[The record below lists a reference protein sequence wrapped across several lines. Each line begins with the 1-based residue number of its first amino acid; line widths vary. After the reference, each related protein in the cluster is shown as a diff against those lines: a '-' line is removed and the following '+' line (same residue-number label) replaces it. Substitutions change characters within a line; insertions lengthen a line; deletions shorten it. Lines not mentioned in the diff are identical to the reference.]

1 MRKKQRSLDSPPALS
16 PPISPAAWI
25 RQHATL
31 IFIGLVA
38 FATLRI
44 AATYT
49 VFNHTVDEPAHIA
62 AGIQWLDQGVYRLE
76 PHHPPLARIAMAF
89 GPFLMGRRASNEPDM
104 YKEGATILYGDGN
117 YVRNLTLARVAILP
131 FFWLA
136 CLVLYAATRALL
148 GELVAL
154 CAVFLYTFVPPVLA
168 HAGLATNDMPL
179 SAMLAASFVAGLMWL
194 ARPDAR
200 RGVIFGACTGLAIIT
215 KFSIFLFLPVAF
227 AASLLCYLAAAR
239 PAWRRLPDAVRRG
252 TPTFALAVAV
262 ALVVIWAGYR
272 FSVGRVDF
280 LGMTLPF
287 PELLNGVKAVAAHNS
302 AGHPAYLLGERRLF
316 GWWYYYPVV
325 FSVKTPLPFL
335 ALLFVGLVISLRK
348 ANRAR
353 PGYWLPL
360 AFSLSIFFA
369 SFSSQINIGVR
380 HILPVYLGFS
390 ITAAVGAVWL
400 YEKSSSTRMALWILA
415 ALVAWHAGTSL
426 YSHPD
431 YIPYTNLLAGNS
443 PEKILVDSDL
453 DWGQDMNRLGKRLRE
468 LGAKEVAFNPL
479 IVGYLEEYHGFPPVH
494 LMQPTRPSP
503 GWNAASLTVM
513 LAGRLGL
520 GNQFPNAKLWTT
532 GRPPTERVGKT
543 TYLWYIPP
551 APLQAK

>member
-1 MRKKQRSLDSPPALS
+1 MAPKPRLS
-16 PPISPAAWI
+16 PAEWL

-31 IFIGLVA
+31 VFIGLVVV
-38 FATLRI
+38 ATLRI
-44 AATYT
+44 VATYS

-62 AGIQWLDQGVYRLE
+62 AGLQWLDQGRYTLE
-76 PHHPPLARIAMAF
+76 PHHPPLARIAMAL
-89 GPFLMGRRASNEPDM
+89 GPYLMGRRSSTEIDM
-104 YKEGATILYGDGN
+104 YKEGATILYGDGH
-117 YVRNLTLARVAILP
+117 YDRNLTLARLAILP

-136 CLVLYAATRALL
+136 CFVLYAATRAML

-179 SAMLAASFVAGLMWL
+179 SAMLAASFVTGLMWL
-194 ARPDAR
+194 ERPDR
-200 RGVIFGACTGLAIIT
+200 RHSILFGACTGLAIIS
-215 KFSIFLFLPVAF
+215 KFSILLFLPVAF
-227 AASLLCYLAAAR
+227 GAALLCYLIATR
-239 PAWRRLPDAVRRG
+239 PALGGLPAAIRRG
-252 TPTFALAVAV
+252 ALPLTLAIGVS
-262 ALVVIWAGYR
+262 LVVIWAGYR

-280 LGMTLPF
+280 IGMTLPF
-287 PELLNGVKAVAAHNS
+287 PELINGIKAVAAHNS

-325 FSVKTPLPFL
+325 LSVKTPLPFL
-335 ALLFVGLVISLRK
+335 ALFFIGLAVSLRK

-353 PGYWLPL
+353 PAYWLPL
-360 AFSLSIFFA
+360 AFSLGIFFA

-380 HILPVYLGFS
+380 HILPVYLGFA

-400 YEKSSSTRMALWILA
+400 YEISATDRKALWIFGVL
-415 ALVAWHAGTSL
+415 LAWHAATSL
-426 YSHPD
+426 LAHPD
-431 YIPYTNLLAGNS
+431 YIPYTNLLAGNY

-453 DWGQDMNRLGKRLRE
+453 DWGQDMNRVGKRLRE
-468 LGAKEVAFNPL
+468 LGATEVAFNPL
-479 IVGYLEEYHGFPPVH
+479 IVGYLEEFHGFPPVH

-551 APLQAK
+551 APGQGK